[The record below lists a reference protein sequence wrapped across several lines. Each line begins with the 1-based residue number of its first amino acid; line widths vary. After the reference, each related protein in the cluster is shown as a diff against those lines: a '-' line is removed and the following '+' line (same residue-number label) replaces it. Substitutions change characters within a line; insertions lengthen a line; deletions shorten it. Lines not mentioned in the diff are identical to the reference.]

1 METLC
6 RGQER
11 KGRRNGATG
20 KVLRIRIQNV
30 DGIQV
35 AEKAALQAMENAFPR
50 QWRGIAAFEIIQKGS
65 GNKEIDLVLITDE
78 RVIVVE
84 LKNWNGLIESD
95 GEIWLLNGRRMGRSP
110 VKVTQLKEKILASLI
125 RNRLGA
131 RQTPRVDTR
140 VVLCGKTTG
149 IKLPE
154 EEAAYVINLDEFLRI
169 KEAAHYRKQFPIP
182 APNPPSGYID
192 KLDLFFA
199 SSAFRPREFIY
210 QGFRQDGKPVF
221 SHPDGVFREFNA
233 TNVEDVNARALMRR
247 WNFGVLGVSAGTQ
260 RDRAV
265 VALREGRVLSY
276 VESRNDELAKSLL
289 QPLTSSSQDEVTVD
303 HCELFRLPRKHSRLS
318 EFINRFGGKLSIED
332 RVDIV
337 KALLLRF
344 AELHDIQ
351 VAHRDIGDHCIWVER
366 PNNVMLSGF
375 LTAFFP
381 EAETVGGMREL
392 VRAGRARVPDD
403 MLSDE
408 KATPFTRDVF
418 LLGAASHILLFGEPP
433 SEESGIAV
441 WRPRADKDPF
451 RGRLDAWFGRS
462 LEWPAA
468 ERFPDARE
476 MLTALNAVD
485 LGLKRSQAIKSE
497 WFEPFRSS
505 IRLQRK
511 YPEEDVIKDHESS
524 LVYKSSFEGVPVKV
538 KAWWGVSPDEKRPDI
553 SLSLLRFLQSAHRL
567 KTNPTMEMGEVLEF
581 GFNPQGVFLVTKWVG
596 GETFQEWLKRRAPIS
611 ERVALSLALLDAVE
625 RIHAL
630 EMPHGDIHPG
640 NIIVPEPS
648 AARVVF
654 IDSPDLRV
662 GGGSAHNPKY
672 SRPNAE
678 QLPPDARDRY
688 AAARLVQEALADL
701 EGRAQDVDLSGVMDE
716 LRRTLDSDLS
726 SPSLAPLRLEL
737 ERARSKPE
745 EEQLSHVVTVRSLER
760 AGREGP
766 VLSDNG
772 DYYVS
777 VRDDRK
783 DPSQVITTITGVR
796 TQIRL
801 FMSAHEPT
809 LKRFVVEPIG
819 HQHLLRAIAN
829 AAGQFRGQ
837 IVIRKGDQDNADSL
851 AAYLHETY
859 VRKHLDESAKGETD
873 ASSKAAAH
881 DDIPV
886 KDIWRALIDAE
897 EDALHTVVISG
908 RAYAHPASSDILL
921 VPYRIEEGVLDF
933 DDFDEVSVLQETA
946 AGEWARVG
954 TLVLSETNRSVL
966 AIGSRRLSLSTELGQ
981 VLRLRSKMEFASYA
995 KRKAA
1000 VDRILGGRA
1009 VISNALAFLEP
1020 RASTMPY
1027 EVAAAP
1033 TDEQLDAYTRRDDTG
1048 RIIYALNEDQREA
1061 FKTLFRNGPIGLL
1074 QGPPGTGKT
1083 AFIGTFIHYAVA
1095 HGRAQSVLL
1104 VSQSHEAVNNAVEK
1118 ALELS
1123 RQSGLDLD
1131 AVRIGA
1137 RQMLSDSIA
1146 PIHPHAIQQQYRER
1160 FRAELRERITSL
1172 APSLGLPAD
1181 FIKEYI
1187 TFQLTLGNL
1196 NREILSLEARFE
1208 AAAAEEKAGLRQR
1221 INARTDTLW
1230 SIAGTNYGRPRGID
1244 PGRLCAEIEEH
1255 LIGRF
1260 SIASEDAVDR
1270 LRKLMLLSGEW
1281 IDVLGSTTGNFV
1293 EFLARTR
1300 VLVAG
1305 TCVGIGAWHAG
1316 VTANIYDWVII
1327 DEAGRATPSE
1337 LAVALQVGRRA
1348 LLVGDHEQ
1356 LPPMYEDAVKRAA
1369 ARRLGTT
1376 KSPSL
1381 FVSDFERTF
1390 EVAAER
1396 GYGASLRTQYR
1407 MAPAIGSLVSDCFY
1421 PKPLKLGR
1429 GPSGPHFDA
1438 LPAPFN
1444 SEVVWL
1450 DTSAAGGEANE
1461 QRSEDKTDAWNNYE
1475 ARTVLH
1481 AVKVILLSGTFLA
1494 DLSSQ
1499 LQEDE
1504 IPVGI
1509 ICMYAAQCRRV
1520 ERLLADSDW
1529 LGENRRLIKVD
1540 TVDGYQGKENRIVIV
1555 SLVRNNKFQDQG
1567 FLHAKYRANVAMS
1580 RAMDRL
1586 IIVGAARMWRGKN
1599 KSAPLGRVLS
1609 HIEQNNATQ
1618 SVSLAS
1624 AKDVLSMEISV

>member
-1 METLC
+1 M
-6 RGQER
+6 
-11 KGRRNGATG
+11 
-20 KVLRIRIQNV
+20 RIRIQNV
-30 DGIQV
+30 DGIQE
-35 AEKAALQAMENAFPR
+35 AEKAALRAMETAFPR
-50 QWRGIAAFEIIQKGS
+50 QWRGIAAFEMIQKGS

-110 VKVTQLKEKILASLI
+110 VKVTQLKEKILAGLI

-131 RQTPRVDTR
+131 RQTPRVDSR
-140 VVLCGKTTG
+140 VVLCGRTTG
-149 IKLPE
+149 VKLPE
-154 EEAAYVINLDEFLRI
+154 DEAAYVVQLDEFLRI
-169 KEAAHYRKQFPIP
+169 KEPAQYRNHFSPAA
-182 APNPPSGYID
+182 ANPPAGYID

-199 SSAFRPREFIY
+199 SGAFRPREFVY

-221 SHPDGVFREFNA
+221 AHPDGVFREFNA
-233 TNVEDVNARALMRR
+233 TNSEDANARALMRR
-247 WNFGVLGVSAGTQ
+247 WNFGVLGVRAGTQ
-260 RDRAV
+260 RDRAL

-276 VESRNDELAKSLL
+276 VETRNDELAKSLL
-289 QPLTSSSQDEVTVD
+289 QPLASSTQDEVTVD
-303 HCELFRLPRKHSRLS
+303 HCELFRLPRKHARLS

-332 RVDIV
+332 RVDIT

-351 VAHRDIGDHCIWVER
+351 VAHRDIGDHCVWVER

-418 LLGAASHILLFGEPP
+418 LLGAASHVLLFGEQPP
-433 SEESGIAV
+433 EESGIAV
-441 WRPRADKDPF
+441 WKPRADNDPF
-451 RGRLDAWFGRS
+451 RGCLDAWFRKS

-468 ERFPDARE
+468 ERFSNARE
-476 MLTALNAVD
+476 MLTALNAID
-485 LGLKRSQAIKSE
+485 LGLKRSQALKLE
-497 WFEPFRSS
+497 WFEPFRLST
-505 IRLQRK
+505 RLQRK
-511 YPEEDVIKDHESS
+511 YPEEEVIKDHENA
-524 LVYKSSFEGVPVKV
+524 LVYKSSFGSLPVKV
-538 KAWWGVSPDEKRPDI
+538 KAWWGVSPDEKRPDV

-567 KTNPTMEMGEVLEF
+567 KTNPTKEMAEVLEF
-581 GFNPQGVFLVTKWVG
+581 GFNAQGVFLVTKWVV
-596 GETFQEWLKRRAPIS
+596 GETLEEWLKRES
-611 ERVALSLALLDAVE
+611 TVLDRVTLSLALLDAVE

-640 NIIVPEPS
+640 NIIVREGPVVQ
-648 AARVVF
+648 VVF

-672 SRPNAE
+672 CPLNAE
-678 QLPPDARDRY
+678 QLPPDMRDRY
-688 AAARLVQEALADL
+688 AAARLVQEALSGLDPT
-701 EGRAQDVDLSGVMDE
+701 AQDVDLSRVMDE
-716 LRRTLDSDLS
+716 LRRILDSEFS

-737 ERARSKPE
+737 ERVHSKPD
-745 EEQLSHVVTVRSLER
+745 EEQLSHVLTVRNLER

-766 VLSDNG
+766 LLSDNG
-772 DYYVS
+772 EYYVS

-783 DPSQVITTITGVR
+783 DASQVIATITGVR
-796 TQIRL
+796 SQIRL
-801 FMSAHEPT
+801 FMSAHEPV

-819 HQHLLRAIAN
+819 HQQLLRAINN

-837 IVIRKGDQDNADSL
+837 IVVRKGEQDNADTL
-851 AAYLHETY
+851 AAYLHEAY
-859 VRKHLDESAKGETD
+859 VKRHLDESAKEATD
-873 ASSKAAAH
+873 ASGTTTAR
-881 DDIPV
+881 DDV
-886 KDIWRALIDAE
+886 SVRDIWKALIDAE

-908 RAYAHPASSDILL
+908 RAYSHPASSDILL
-921 VPYRIEEGVLDF
+921 VPYRLEEGVLDF
-933 DDFDEVSVLQETA
+933 DDYDEVSVLQETA
-946 AGEWARVG
+946 AGEWAWVG

-981 VLRLRSKMEFASYA
+981 ALRLRSKMEFASYS

-1009 VISNALAFLEP
+1009 VISNALTFLDP
-1020 RASTMPY
+1020 QASAMPY
-1027 EVAAAP
+1027 EIATAP
-1033 TDEQLDAYTRRDDTG
+1033 TDGELDAYTRRDDSG
-1048 RIIYALNEDQREA
+1048 RVVYALNEDQREA
-1061 FKTLFRNGPIGLL
+1061 FKTLLKSGPIGLL

-1083 AFIGTFIHYAVA
+1083 AFIGTFIHYVVA
-1095 HGRAQSVLL
+1095 RGRGQSVLL

-1160 FRAELRERITSL
+1160 FRAELRERVTSL

-1181 FIKEYI
+1181 FIKEYVA
-1187 TFQLTLGNL
+1187 FQLTLGSL
-1196 NREILSLEARFE
+1196 NQEIMALEARFE
-1208 AAAAEEKAGLRQR
+1208 GAGSEENPGLRQR
-1221 INARTDTLW
+1221 INARTETMW
-1230 SIAGTNYGRPRGID
+1230 SLGARNYGKARNID
-1244 PGRLCAEIEEH
+1244 PGRLCAEIDQE
-1255 LIGRF
+1255 LISRF
-1260 SIASEDAVDR
+1260 SITSEDAVDR
-1270 LRKLMLLSGEW
+1270 LRKLILLSGEW

-1305 TCVGIGAWHAG
+1305 TCVGIGAWHAQ
-1316 VTANIYDWVII
+1316 VTTNIYDWVII
-1327 DEAGRATPSE
+1327 DEAARATPSE
-1337 LAVALQVGRRA
+1337 LAVALQVGRRV

-1356 LPPMYEDAVKRAA
+1356 LPPMYEDAVKKAA

-1376 KSPSL
+1376 RSPSL
-1381 FVSDFERTF
+1381 FISDFQRTF

-1407 MAPAIGSLVSDCFY
+1407 MAPAIGALVSDCFY
-1421 PKPLKLGR
+1421 PRPLNLGR
-1429 GPSGPHFDA
+1429 GAPIAPFDA
-1438 LPAPFN
+1438 LPAPFDR
-1444 SEVVWL
+1444 EVVWL
-1450 DTSAAGGEANE
+1450 DTSPAGGEANE

-1475 ARTVLH
+1475 ARIVLH
-1481 AVKVILLSGTFLA
+1481 AVKLMLLSGTFLA
-1494 DLSSQ
+1494 DLSKQ
-1499 LQEDE
+1499 LQEDDV
-1504 IPVGI
+1504 PVGI

-1555 SLVRNNKFQDQG
+1555 SLVRNNKWQDQG
-1567 FLHAKYRANVAMS
+1567 FLYAKYRANVAMS

-1586 IIVGAARMWRGKN
+1586 VIVGASRMWRNKN
-1599 KSAPLGRVLS
+1599 KAAPLGRVLS
-1609 HIEQNNATQ
+1609 HIERNGATQ
-1618 SVSLAS
+1618 SIALAS
-1624 AKDVLSMEISV
+1624 ANDVLSMEASV